1 MKDDWFIRRQRLR
14 EYSCSNCFIFFR
26 YRVESRIADA
36 ICKNNSLVKVG
47 LKFQFTECFDRV
59 QQHLMSNI
67 DRARKDRV
75 KSGALVSTKTSWNP
89 TADIEIRCVGAHLT
103 DLVSLQKRC
112 IGEHISHWTPQADT
126 YRRGALLNTSTVIG
140 PIQTDTEKT

>member
-1 MKDDWFIRRQRLR
+1 MREIIWNTRLR
-14 EYSCSNCFIFFR
+14 EYNFNNYLTFFR

-75 KSGALVSTKTSWNP
+75 KSGIVSEVKWKAP
-89 TADIEIRCVGAHLT
+89 TGM
-103 DLVSLQKRC
+103 
-112 IGEHISHWTPQADT
+112 
-126 YRRGALLNTSTVIG
+126 
-140 PIQTDTEKT
+140 